1 MKNPFLKLLCGLMC
15 AGLVLTLAF
24 VRPVAV
30 FAENGSG
37 STAAETITI
46 GDTTFAFG
54 EDESSHWSGEKGWK
68 NVPGQYVAMVDFD
81 GSGQEVSADNG
92 VLTLAVAGVNR
103 IGTLK
108 GNCSVRIAGTGIV
121 LLDRIEIED
130 GNTITLHPNTAV
142 YTEGSAAVFLL
153 QDDGSYLLINGGT
166 TGILDEEYDLNNV
179 RLTVPKDS
187 ALLIG
192 AMGVRT
198 EAWYEEGSDEPVK
211 DVTYYTGDLPYN
223 VNESQHN
230 GFVDVEG
237 YVGSVRL
244 GANCTLTIEDGAS
257 VQLKKIK
264 TGLSYIEGELFVKGV
279 LDMEGT
285 LEGGYVDVA
294 DGASVTGSGTILSS
308 GINLNAGG
316 SLSQGLLLEK
326 CGLSVLGEGRTFTPP
341 PVKDSIIY
349 LKGSRITIPE
359 LNASGVSRIGVI
371 TIGVTGGGYSKCE
384 IGDITL
390 GEGSSLEIVCNEHS
404 YAPYHEDL
412 PRLVEDGFL
421 TISGTI
427 TGGPVNVLGG
437 FVEYTGTDVAIV
449 PVVPEGYAARVLV
462 TKVSSGTALFPLN
475 MTDEKASDLA
485 DENRIP
491 DQIPVMRMTVSDTL
505 IDQDILARKWVAE
518 EVNQKLDPLER
529 KEGESY
535 RSFTCASFLEAYGM
549 TASAGNQDSTYFT
562 GVEVIKSD
570 LSRRLYFLDD
580 EEPFDTD
587 DTILIRVLDCTGIG
601 GQGGQ
606 AITHTETNFT
616 GSGIIVGAGD
626 GAVTTG
632 SGRIIYGRNGQPTP
646 TPTPTPTPVP
656 TEPAEDNGHGA
667 ENNDAADQQTADV
680 LQGGPKTSG
689 ALTTEV
695 TALGNGRYTLSVY
708 RNGAKLDD
716 LNGYSVTVKIRE
728 PEGITENDICYAAF
742 DTAGRNAWIPASYDP
757 ATKELVFEAK
767 QTGTF
772 GLARVVVEELSYP
785 AANADAPVFRKL
797 SVWIGNEEITALPG
811 PVEAFF
817 AADASEQTG
826 IYAVFADENEKLSV
840 FPLTWDE
847 KEEGYRFETG
857 VTGDF
862 VVVKPENASGSS
874 SDLYE
879 ACRRS
884 DEVRILITRMRLEVF
899 WS

>member
-1 MKNPFLKLLCGLMC
+1 MKNPFVKLLCGMLC
-15 AGLVLTLAF
+15 AGLVLTMAL

-54 EDESSHWSGEKGWK
+54 ADESSHWSGEKGWK

-108 GNCSVRIAGTGIV
+108 GNCSVRIAGTGII

-130 GNTITLHPNTAV
+130 GNTITLHPNTEI
-142 YTEGSAAVFLL
+142 YEEGSAAVFLL

-192 AMGVRT
+192 ATGVRT
-198 EAWYEEGSDEPVK
+198 ETWYEEGSEEPVK

-230 GFVDVEG
+230 GFVDVEA

-244 GANCTLTIEDGAS
+244 GANSTLTIEDGAS

-279 LDMEGT
+279 LDVEGT
-285 LEGGYVDVA
+285 LEGGYVDVG
-294 DGASVTGSGTILSS
+294 DGASVNGNGTILSS

-316 SLSQGLLLEK
+316 SLSTGLLLDK
-326 CGLSVLGEGRTFTPP
+326 CGLSVLGEDRSFTPP

-349 LKGSRITIPE
+349 LKGSRIAIPE
-359 LNASGVSRIGVI
+359 LNASGVSRIGVT
-371 TIGVTGGGYSKCE
+371 TIGVTGGNYSKCE
-384 IGDITL
+384 IGNITL
-390 GEGSSLEIVCNEHS
+390 GQESSLEIVCNEHS

-412 PRLVEDGFL
+412 PRLVEDSFL
-421 TISGTI
+421 TISGKI

-437 FVEYTGTDVAIV
+437 FVEYTGTGAGIV
-449 PVVPEGYAARVLV
+449 PVVPDGYAARVLV
-462 TKVSSGTALFPLN
+462 TEVSSGTTLFPLN
-475 MTDEKASDLA
+475 MTDEKASNMA
-485 DENRIP
+485 NENRIP

-505 IDQDILARKWVAE
+505 VDVDILARKWVAE
-518 EVNQKLDPLER
+518 DVNQELDPLDR
-529 KEGESY
+529 KEGNDY

-549 TASAGNQDSTYFT
+549 TASASNYDSTYFT

-656 TEPAEDNGHGA
+656 TEPAEDSDA
-667 ENNDAADQQTADV
+667 ENQQYVQETAG
-680 LQGGPKTSG
+680 QQSGPKTGG

-695 TALGNGRYTLSVY
+695 TAQGNGRYTLSVY

-757 ATKELVFEAK
+757 ATKELVFETK

-785 AANADAPVFRKL
+785 AANADAPVFRRL

-826 IYAVFADENEKLSV
+826 VYAVFADENEKLSV
-840 FPLTWDE
+840 FPLTFDE
-847 KEEGYRFETG
+847 TEKGYRFETG

-884 DEVRILITRMRLEVF
+884 DEVRVLITRMRLEAF

>member
-1 MKNPFLKLLCGLMC
+1 MKNPFVKLLCGMLC
-15 AGLVLTLAF
+15 AGLVLTMAL

-54 EDESSHWSGEKGWK
+54 ADESSHWSGEKGWK

-121 LLDRIEIED
+121 LIDRIEIED

-153 QDDGSYLLINGGT
+153 QEDGSYLLINGGT
-166 TGILDEEYDLNNV
+166 TGILDEEYALDNV

-192 AMGVRT
+192 ATGVRT
-198 EAWYEEGSDEPVK
+198 EIYSEEGSEELVEK
-211 DVTYYTGDLPYN
+211 VTYYTDDLPNN
-223 VNESQHN
+223 VNEPQY
-230 GFVDVEG
+230 GGTVEVEG

-244 GANCTLTIEDGAS
+244 GANSTLTIANGAS
-257 VQLKKIK
+257 VQLKKIR

-279 LDMEGT
+279 LDVEGT
-285 LEGGYVDVA
+285 LEGGYVDVG
-294 DGASVTGSGTILSS
+294 DGASVNGNGTILSS

-316 SLSQGLLLEK
+316 SLSTGLLLDK
-326 CGLSVLGEGRTFTPP
+326 CGLSVLGEDRSFTPP

-349 LKGSRITIPE
+349 LKGSRIAIPE
-359 LNASGVSRIGVI
+359 LNASGVSRIGVT
-371 TIGVTGGGYSKCE
+371 TIGVTAGTYSKCE

-437 FVEYTGTDVAIV
+437 FVEYTGTDAAIV

-475 MTDEKASDLA
+475 MTDEEASDMA
-485 DENRIP
+485 DEA
-491 DQIPVMRMTVSDTL
+491 QIPVMRMTVSDTL
-505 IDQDILARKWVAE
+505 VDVDILARKWVAE
-518 EVNQKLDPLER
+518 EVNQEPDPLER
-529 KEGESY
+529 KEGETY
-535 RSFTCASFLEAYGM
+535 ITCASFLEAYGM
-549 TASAGNQDSTYFT
+549 TASAGNNDSTYFT

-695 TALGNGRYTLSVY
+695 TAQGNGRYTLSVY

-757 ATKELVFEAK
+757 ATKELVFETK

-772 GLARVVVEELSYP
+772 SLARVVVEELSYP
-785 AANADAPVFRKL
+785 AANVDAPVFRRL

-826 IYAVFADENEKLSV
+826 VYAVFADENEKLSV
-840 FPLTWDE
+840 FPLTFDE
-847 KEEGYRFETG
+847 TEKGYRFETG

-884 DEVRILITRMRLEVF
+884 DEVRVLITRMRLEAF